1 MGGAEAP
8 PRVQVRSSRPEGMVR
23 PRTAREALGDVA
35 VGLRRLGVPGLVP
48 QAGLSAGVEEE
59 WAVPCP
65 AQVSS
70 PGAEFRSSAA

>member
-8 PRVQVRSSRPEGMVR
+8 PLVQVRRSGPEGMVR
-23 PRTAREALGDVA
+23 PRSAREALGIVA

-48 QAGLSAGVEEE
+48 QAGLLAGVEEE

-65 AQVSS
+65 AQVPS
-70 PGAEFRSSAA
+70 PGAEFRNSAA

>member
-8 PRVQVRSSRPEGMVR
+8 PRVQVRSSGPEGMLR
-23 PRTAREALGDVA
+23 PRSAREALGVVA
-35 VGLRRLGVPGLVP
+35 VGLRRLGVPALVP

-65 AQVSS
+65 TQVPS
-70 PGAEFRSSAA
+70 PGAEFRNSAA